1 MTEAASRGR
10 RRGGD
15 HRARLVVTRW
25 LFIDRFPQAYSQF
38 RKALALPPITVPI

>member
-15 HRARLVVTRW
+15 TGLAYVVTRW
-25 LFIDRFPQAYSQF
+25 LFIDRFPQA
-38 RKALALPPITVPI
+38 